1 VFELGHWI
9 GLLSIMVGRWWG
21 AHPRTNRRYVAP
33 TVVSMNNLTEL
44 ERKPAPRKKLRR
56 PKGGYRRRCEQCPQ
70 SLVTTLA
77 YTTITAKSFWDA
89 LRDAADYSEATQGRA
104 ATAALVSRR

>member
-1 VFELGHWI
+1 
-9 GLLSIMVGRWWG
+9 
-21 AHPRTNRRYVAP
+21 
-33 TVVSMNNLTEL
+33 MNNLTEL

-56 PKGGYRRRCEQCPQ
+56 PRGDTGADVSNARNRLLPH
-70 SLVTTLA
+70 VA